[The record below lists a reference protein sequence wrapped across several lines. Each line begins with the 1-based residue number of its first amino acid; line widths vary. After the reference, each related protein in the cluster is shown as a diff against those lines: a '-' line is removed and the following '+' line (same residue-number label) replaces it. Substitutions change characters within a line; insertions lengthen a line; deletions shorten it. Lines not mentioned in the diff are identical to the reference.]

1 MVQMHI
7 PPFPDKSTQFLLA
20 GPAGHLEVVV
30 DPVIH
35 PVLARPVIAVICHP
49 LSIEGG
55 SLDNKVVT
63 QTARALRDVGVSTL
77 RFNFRSVGASQGHFD
92 NGEGEQDDLH
102 CVVKWVREQRPDAA
116 LWLVGFSFGAYVSLR
131 ACGAL
136 QPQALI
142 SIAPP
147 IGRGFWNFGDVHPPA
162 QWLVIQGDE
171 DEIIDAQ
178 AVHAWLDQQ
187 TLQPQRVHMAHTS
200 HFFHG
205 KLLDLRTAIQRQVQP
220 WLSEH

>member
-1 MVQMHI
+1 MHI
-7 PPFPDKSTQFLLA
+7 SPFPDKSARLLLA
-20 GPAGHLEVVV
+20 GPAGALEVVV
-30 DPVIH
+30 DPATD
-35 PVLARPVIAVICHP
+35 PVLVKPIVAVICHP

-63 QTARALRDVGVSTL
+63 QTARALRDLGMATV
-77 RFNFRSVGASQGHFD
+77 RFNFRSVGASQGRFD
-92 NGEGEQDDLH
+92 AGEGEQADLR
-102 CVVKWVREQRPDAA
+102 CVVQWVRQQCPDAA
-116 LWLVGFSFGAYVSLR
+116 LWLAGFSFGAYVSLQ
-131 ACGAL
+131 ACAVL

-147 IGRGFWNFGDVHPPA
+147 IGRGFWDFSALQPPV

-178 AVHAWLDQQ
+178 AVHEWLDQQ
-187 TLQPQRVHMAHTS
+187 TPQPQRVRMAQTS

-205 KLLDLRTAIQRQVQP
+205 KLLDLRSAIQREVQP
-220 WLSEH
+220 WLLEN

>member
-1 MVQMHI
+1 MHN
-7 PPFPDKSTQFLLA
+7 PPFPDKSARLLLN
-20 GPAGHLEVVV
+20 GPAGALEIAL
-30 DPVIH
+30 D
-35 PVLARPVIAVICHP
+35 LAANSTLVKPVIAVVCHP

-63 QTARALRDVGVSTL
+63 QTARALRDLGLSTV
-77 RFNFRSVGASQGHFD
+77 RFNFRSVGASQGQFSG
-92 NGEGEQDDLH
+92 GEGEQEDLR
-102 CVVKWVREQRPDAA
+102 CVVQWVQAHCPDAA

-131 ACGAL
+131 ACEVL

-147 IGRGFWNFGDVHPPA
+147 IGRGFWDFGKTHPPA
-162 QWLVIQGDE
+162 RWLVIQGDE
-171 DEIIDAQ
+171 DEIIDAH

-187 TLQPQRVHMAHTS
+187 TQQPQRVRMAQTS

-205 KLLDLRTAIQRQVQP
+205 KLLDLRAALQREVQP
-220 WLSEH
+220 WLLEN